1 MRLYKIRTPF
11 GGKASGDVVELDERA
26 FGTTGLVESGHIE
39 EAPGVE
45 DALVAKAI
53 ETMSSSLG
61 ASIERATVAALE
73 NVNKAVSR
81 GPRIDAGEQQADRTK
96 CFGDW
101 LQQVGLLGSLQTPIP
116 HREAARERLEKAYG
130 SSYAPWDQ
138 KAALAEGTG
147 ITGGY
152 AAPPEYSSELLRLAI
167 EETVLAGR
175 ARIFPM
181 NSAEIHIPA
190 LDQTSVPGAIG
201 QSAYTGGMIAYWTAE
216 AATRTETEPKFKQV
230 TLRANEL
237 SGYTLA
243 SRNILADNVVAL
255 EALLGDLIRETVGW
269 YLDYGC
275 LQGTGVT
282 QPLGILNA
290 PATVSVNRAGAGK
303 FQLADAAK
311 MMGALLPK
319 SRRKA
324 IWIMAADAFP
334 QLVQLVDASNRVV
347 FLPNFVQNGPSSYG
361 RSQGSAQVAPDDN
374 MVLLGRPVFFTEK
387 LPALGTK
394 GDVMLVDPTYYLIG
408 QRTQLEVAAS
418 EHYKFINNQMTWRF
432 VARVDG
438 QPWMDKPLTLQDTSR
453 QLSPYVVLN

>member
-1 MRLYKIRTPF
+1 MTVRLYKIKTAF
-11 GGKASGDVVELDERA
+11 GGKAAGDVVELDERA
-26 FGTTGLVESGHIE
+26 FGTSGLVDSGHIE

-61 ASIERATVAALE
+61 ASIERATATALG
-73 NVNKAVSR
+73 NVNKAVGR
-81 GPRIDAGEQQADRTK
+81 GPRIDVGEQQADRTK
-96 CFGDW
+96 SFGDW

-147 ITGGY
+147 VTGGY
-152 AAPPEYSSELLRLAI
+152 AAPPEYSSELLRVAI

-190 LDQTSVPGAIG
+190 LDQTTVPGSSG
-201 QSAYTGGMIAYWTAE
+201 QTAYTGGMIAYWTAE

-269 YLDYGC
+269 YLDFGC
-275 LQGTGVT
+275 LQGTGTT
-282 QPLGILNA
+282 QPLGVLNA

-311 MMGALLPK
+311 MMGALLPR
-319 SRRKA
+319 SRRTA

-347 FLPNFVQNGPSSYG
+347 FLPNMVTSP
-361 RSQGSAQVAPDDN
+361 RPQGSAQVAPDDN

-394 GDVMLVDPTYYLIG
+394 GDVMLVDPTYYLVG